1 MTRFILPVPPGDVKG
16 VFVWQGAAVLHSARR
31 GLQKE
36 KKKEKEKKEMEKKEM
51 EKKEM
56 ERDMRKDRRGSLQP
70 LPKKGALQ
78 EMRL

>member
-51 EKKEM
+51 E
-56 ERDMRKDRRGSLQP
+56 RDMRKDRRGSLQP

>member
-36 KKKEKEKKEMEKKEM
+36 KKKEKEKKEME
-51 EKKEM
+51 
-56 ERDMRKDRRGSLQP
+56 RDMRKDRRGSLQP